1 MHACMRGHGRGLRL
15 LNARDHNQVCVGG
28 VCEPERSAMFG
39 GTWKRKLSSV
49 EHAWVPLL
57 FAELWEVVISCPGIW
72 GHGGGECLV
81 SCAVDSA
88 GQSIDQEVHFY
99 TFHGRWTTLLFW

>member
-1 MHACMRGHGRGLRL
+1 MREITIRCVSG
-15 LNARDHNQVCVGG
+15 VCVN
-28 VCEPERSAMFG
+28 EPERSAMFG

-88 GQSIDQEVHFY
+88 GQSIDQEVHF
-99 TFHGRWTTLLFW
+99 TFHGERESVSKRAQEA